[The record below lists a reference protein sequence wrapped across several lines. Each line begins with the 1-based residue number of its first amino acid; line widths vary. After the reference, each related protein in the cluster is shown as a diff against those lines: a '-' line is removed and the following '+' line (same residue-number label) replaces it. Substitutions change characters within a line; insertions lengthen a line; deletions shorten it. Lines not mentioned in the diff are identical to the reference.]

1 MTEPKNAPAPAVPK
15 QPHEKFRLLR
25 QTMLAVPIAFPL
37 LVLALWKGGMFFMSN
52 VASTA
57 RASTT
62 DLPEALQWNSGL
74 MAIMY
79 LSLAVLVLSAVTFG
93 LVADERRKGFIGLAI
108 AGVGVILAMQ
118 LSINAKIQ
126 TGIGFSGA
134 PIPADNSGAPPMKL
148 APGANPF
155 GGAGAGKNPF
165 GTGKRGK

>member
-1 MTEPKNAPAPAVPK
+1 MTEPKNPPAGPVPT
-15 QPHEKFRLLR
+15 PMHEKFRLLR
-25 QTMLAVPIAFPL
+25 QTMLAVPISFSL

-74 MAIMY
+74 AAIMY

-93 LVADERRKGFIGLAI
+93 LVADDRRRGFIGLAI

-134 PIPADNSGAPPMKL
+134 PMQASDTPLAKLPPGK
-148 APGANPF
+148 NPF

-165 GTGKRGK
+165 GSTQRGK